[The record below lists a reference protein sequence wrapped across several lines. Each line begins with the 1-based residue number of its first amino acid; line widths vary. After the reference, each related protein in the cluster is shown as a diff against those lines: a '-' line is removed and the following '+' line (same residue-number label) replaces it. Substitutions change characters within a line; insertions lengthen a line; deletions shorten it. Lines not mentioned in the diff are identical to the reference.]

1 MAFAPYLAMGMNAAG
16 GILGAIGAKQAAS
29 AQASAYNYQAAVA
42 QSNAQ
47 IMRRNAMTELG
58 VGEEKAAIAGTK
70 GAQISGA
77 IRAGQGASGV
87 QVDSGS
93 SADVQAG
100 QARANRID
108 QDITREN
115 AGRRADEYFT
125 QEVGYKSQAEL
136 DKMGATEAE
145 SAGNIKALGSL
156 IGAGTSVAD
165 KWMQWSKLGA

>member
-1 MAFAPYLAMGMNAAG
+1 MGIAG
-16 GILGAIGAKQAAS
+16 GVLGYVGAKTTAEAQSAA
-29 AQASAYNYQAAVA
+29 YTYQSAVA

-58 VGEEKAAIAGTK
+58 VGEEKAGIAGTK

-77 IRAGQGASGV
+77 IRAAQGASGV

-108 QDITREN
+108 QDIIREN

-145 SAGNIKALGSL
+145 SAGNFKALGSL

-165 KWMQWSKLGA
+165 KWSQWSKLGA